1 MYSNFFDN
9 VFFNNFKVVNS
20 LICVKCI
27 LEDWEFKNVVMKY
40 FVCVCVSGL
49 LRGFYD
55 FNDIYI
61 EIVLYI
67 LENKEKS

>member
-1 MYSNFFDN
+1 M
-9 VFFNNFKVVNS
+9 
-20 LICVKCI
+20 
-27 LEDWEFKNVVMKY
+27 EDGEFKNVVMKY
-40 FVCVCVSGL
+40 IVCVCVSGL